1 MHWWAEMSH
10 DACQSFSNISRKPQA
25 ESKKM
30 TQREQ
35 QGFTLIELMIV
46 VAIIGI
52 IASVAIPLYTNYS
65 IRTQVSEGIHLS
77 SGAKS
82 AVAEYFQNYGV
93 FATTNGSAGLEAGA
107 NIVGNYVT
115 QLQLS
120 VGGTIEVTYGNRAHT
135 NITGAVLSITP
146 TSTQGSVTWDCA
158 GDALLP
164 NKYLPDACRT

>member
-1 MHWWAEMSH
+1 
-10 DACQSFSNISRKPQA
+10 
-25 ESKKM
+25 M

-52 IASVAIPLYTNYS
+52 IASIAIPLYTSYT
-65 IRTQVSEGIHLS
+65 IRTQVSEGVHLS
-77 SGAKS
+77 SGAKA
-82 AVAEYFQNYGV
+82 AVAEYFQNHGV

-107 NIVGNYVT
+107 NIVGSYVT
-115 QLQLS
+115 QLQLAA
-120 VGGTIEVTYGNRAHT
+120 GGTIQVTFGNQAHS

-146 TSTQGSVTWDCA
+146 TSNLGSVTWDCA